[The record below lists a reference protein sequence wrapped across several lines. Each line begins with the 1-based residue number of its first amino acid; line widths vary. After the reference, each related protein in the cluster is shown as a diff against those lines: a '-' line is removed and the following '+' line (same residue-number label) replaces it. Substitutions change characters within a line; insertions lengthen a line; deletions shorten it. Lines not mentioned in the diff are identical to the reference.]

1 MKKEGEERVK
11 KTRRGERGRET
22 KAELERRKRKRGE
35 GGGGRGGGVGFGH
48 TASPEEI
55 FMGAHLRAAS
65 TRGRE
70 RVEFLD
76 PFRLTRKTALRN

>member
-11 KTRRGERGRET
+11 KTRRGGRGRER